1 MIINVLTGFCCSQV
15 VENITTYAQ
24 NYIWISSEF
33 HVTLVCRH
41 VFIIFLISILPIK
54 CKHTEP
60 LLLHCYLKTAN
71 VFDCD
76 SDNFLLH
83 WKLSYVVVIKKTFDL
98 HEYYY

>member
-1 MIINVLTGFCCSQV
+1 MIINVFTGFCCSQV

-71 VFDCD
+71 FFE
-76 SDNFLLH
+76 SPAQT
-83 WKLSYVVVIKKTFDL
+83 VILIISCYTENYPML
-98 HEYYY
+98 